1 MTVQPRAPWSSDGG
15 RRVFVVAEIGSNH
28 NHDLALAHGLIRAAA
43 QAGADAVKFQ
53 LFRANGLYPP
63 HAGRVQTPMGQA
75 DLRELFE
82 AGELPYEWLP
92 ELRDAATHAGVS
104 FVCAAFD
111 EETLDRLAALEPAA
125 IKVASPELNH
135 IPLLR
140 RAARLRRPLICSTG
154 LCTLADIEEALD
166 TIRGDWPEPELI
178 LLQCVSAYPLPPE
191 QANLGAI
198 RTLRD
203 AFGFAVGLSDHTTE
217 PQRVPA
223 VAVALGARL
232 IEKHFTLDRTL
243 SGPDHSFAL
252 EPDDF
257 ARMVRTI
264 RLAEE
269 LPSDE
274 QLAWVRQRYDGVA
287 AVLGN
292 GQKTIQP
299 AERELY
305 PNDKRSI
312 HAVVRVPAAH
322 RLSPENIRVLRSE
335 RNLDPGLHPRHWELV
350 CGAQTVLPLEAGEG
364 VQWRHL
370 IRRGRGD

>member
-1 MTVQPRAPWSSDGG
+1 M
-15 RRVFVVAEIGSNH
+15 
-28 NHDLALAHGLIRAAA
+28 
-43 QAGADAVKFQ
+43 
-53 LFRANGLYPP
+53 
-63 HAGRVQTPMGQA
+63 
-75 DLRELFE
+75 
-82 AGELPYEWLP
+82 
-92 ELRDAATHAGVS
+92 
-104 FVCAAFD
+104 
-111 EETLDRLAALEPAA
+111 
-125 IKVASPELNH
+125 
-135 IPLLR
+135 
-140 RAARLRRPLICSTG
+140 
-154 LCTLADIEEALD
+154 
-166 TIRGDWPEPELI
+166 
-178 LLQCVSAYPLPPE
+178 SAYPLPPE

-312 HAVVRVPAAH
+312 HAVVRVSGRPPALAGKH
-322 RLSPENIRVLRSE
+322 PCAEIRTQPRPRTPPSALGTRVRRTDSPS
-335 RNLDPGLHPRHWELV
+335 
-350 CGAQTVLPLEAGEG
+350 A
-364 VQWRHL
+364 
-370 IRRGRGD
+370 